1 MTRFEFAVPSRVIF
15 GSGCIRE
22 AGAIAHQHG
31 SRALVVTGKSPARA
45 KLLLAS
51 FDEAGITSTL
61 YHVGGEPDLETVDNG
76 LRMASAADVDFVA
89 AIGGGSVLD
98 TGKAIAALLANGG
111 ELLDYLE
118 VIGQGRPL
126 DRPSRPFL
134 AVPTTAG
141 TGSEATRN
149 AVLSSPAHRVKAS
162 LRGQFLLPSL
172 ALIDPGLTSGLP
184 RELTRPPAMDAITQL
199 LEAYVCRR
207 ANPLTDAL
215 CLDGLRRA
223 SRLCAAPATSQRPGC
238 PLGYVLRGP
247 AQWRRPRQRR
257 TGRRS
262 WLRGATGGMFDAP
275 HGGILRRPPSPR
287 HDCQYCRLA
296 GAGS

>member
-141 TGSEATRN
+141 TGRKRLETQ
-149 AVLSSPAHRVKAS
+149 SSPARPTAS
-162 LRGQFLLPSL
+162 K
-172 ALIDPGLTSGLP
+172 
-184 RELTRPPAMDAITQL
+184 PACAGSSC
-199 LEAYVCRR
+199 CRR
-207 ANPLTDAL
+207 WP
-215 CLDGLRRA
+215 
-223 SRLCAAPATSQRPGC
+223 
-238 PLGYVLRGP
+238 
-247 AQWRRPRQRR
+247 
-257 TGRRS
+257 
-262 WLRGATGGMFDAP
+262 
-275 HGGILRRPPSPR
+275 
-287 HDCQYCRLA
+287 
-296 GAGS
+296 